1 MLGTR
6 GTEIY
11 EADRTLALPEVTI
24 WRESLTLTKGAETL
38 MFVSVGCQHSKI
50 HKDPSCAV
58 PIVQMRKQT
67 KTGAGTCSKSH
78 SKEVAEPELEFRF
91 LASGLNEFSH
101 LDALMVYRPAPT
113 G

>member
-24 WRESLTLTKGAETL
+24 WRESPTLTKGAETL
-38 MFVSVGCQHSKI
+38 MFVKDLAISTARSIKI
-50 HKDPSCAV
+50 LL
-58 PIVQMRKQT
+58 VQSPLP
-67 KTGAGTCSKSH
+67 GTCSKSH

-91 LASGLNEFSH
+91 LASWLNEFSQ
-101 LDALMVYRPAPT
+101 LDALMVYRLAQI